1 MARPTTP
8 LLDRERIAN
17 AAMALLD
24 ETGGFTIPALAR
36 ELGVAPSS
44 LYHHV
49 DGRADII
56 AAIREQMVPAINNA
70 AFEELDWRAACAV
83 WARSYRDCFAAH
95 PGCIQF
101 LAVEPLSGTQLHTVY
116 DRAVT
121 ALEKAGFPRGQV
133 IAIITAIESFAL
145 GSALDLVAPPLMFA
159 DIDPV
164 RTPGLAGAL
173 DVCPAG
179 RARAEQA
186 FEIGLEALLTGLAQL
201 TADSD

>member
-70 AFEELDWRAACAV
+70 VFGELDWRAACAV

-101 LAVEPLSGTQLHTVY
+101 LAVEPLSGAQLHTVY

-145 GSALDLVAPPLMFA
+145 GSALDLVAPSLMFA

-173 DVCPAG
+173 DACPAG

-186 FEIGLEALLTGLAQL
+186 FETGLEALLTGLAQL

>member
-70 AFEELDWRAACAV
+70 AFKELDWRAACAV

-101 LAVEPLSGTQLHTVY
+101 LAVEPLSGAQLHTVY

-145 GSALDLVAPPLMFA
+145 GSALDLVEP
-159 DIDPV
+159 
-164 RTPGLAGAL
+164 
-173 DVCPAG
+173 
-179 RARAEQA
+179 
-186 FEIGLEALLTGLAQL
+186 
-201 TADSD
+201 